1 MEILAEKKICK
12 KISET
17 EKSILSRLEN
27 ILVSVSEKEREKIL
41 SFGEGMAFMKN
52 NRQPA

>member
-1 MEILAEKKICK
+1 MKEEVMQ
-12 KISET
+12 KISEA
-17 EKSILSRLEN
+17 EKNILARLEN
-27 ILVSVSEKEREKIL
+27 ILVSASEKEREKIL